1 MLPALH
7 PLVSRFGHSLRV
19 RVALGVA
26 LPLMLA
32 LSALSLVH
40 NWRERRL
47 MEEQVQVS
55 AVQVGQVITGSLQ
68 HAMEV
73 EDRDMLANVLKD
85 VGTME
90 GIERVQIVDL
100 DGVVKADS
108 ATGEVGRVQGLNE
121 SGCAE
126 CHRFPPETRPR
137 TVFLAN
143 TDQVLRIAAPIAN
156 GPTCVA
162 CHSVQNKH
170 LGMLLTDVPMLT
182 IEQHLAQ
189 DLRIT
194 LLISGIA
201 TLLMTIGVY
210 LLVQWLVVR
219 RVEVFHQPLARY
231 ATGDFTSRVPV
242 RSGAADEVDELASTF
257 NQMADELERHSRE
270 ERERS
275 QWQQRVVAEERDRIA
290 RELHDGLAQ
299 LLGYVNTKAMAVRL
313 LLKNRQIKTAET
325 QLLQIEEAARE
336 MFVEVREAIIGLKVT
351 GKTDVTLAAMLKE
364 YAAQFSRL
372 SDLPVDVLIAPG
384 AESLPLRAETELQ
397 MLRIAQEA
405 LANVRK
411 HAAANS
417 AWIDLKNDGGVF
429 ELSIGDDGQGFD
441 PDRIHTNHQP
451 HFGLATMRERAEAIG
466 AKFSL
471 NSRPGGGTRVA
482 VRLTIKEN

>member
-7 PLVSRFGHSLRV
+7 PLISRFGHSLRV

-40 NWRERRL
+40 NWRERQI
-47 MEEQVQVS
+47 MEEQVRLS

-68 HAMEV
+68 HAMEM
-73 EDRDMLANVLKD
+73 EDRDMLAGVLAD
-85 VGTME
+85 VGAME
-90 GIERVQIVDL
+90 GIERVQVVDL
-100 DGVVKADS
+100 GGVVKADS
-108 ATGEVGRVQGLNE
+108 IAGEVGQAQSLDE

-126 CHRFPPETRPR
+126 CHRFPPATRPR

-143 TDQVLRIAAPIAN
+143 TRQVLRIAAPIAN
-156 GPTCVA
+156 GPSCVA
-162 CHSVQNKH
+162 CHPAQDQH
-170 LGMLLTDVPMLT
+170 LGVLLADVPMFA

-189 DLRIT
+189 DLRIN
-194 LLISGIA
+194 LLISGVA
-201 TLLMTIGVY
+201 ALVMTIGVY

-219 RVEVFHQPLARY
+219 RVEVFHRPLARY
-231 ATGDFTSRVPV
+231 AAGDFTSRVPV
-242 RSGAADEVDELASTF
+242 RSGAADEVDELAGTF
-257 NQMADELERHSRE
+257 NRMADELERHARE

-313 LLKNRQIKTAET
+313 LLKKRQITTAEA
-325 QLLQIEEAARE
+325 QILQIEEAARE

-351 GKTDVTLAAMLKE
+351 GKADVTLALMLRE

-372 SDLPVDVLIAPG
+372 SDLPVDVLIEPGVEDAPL
-384 AESLPLRAETELQ
+384 EAETELQ

-411 HAAANS
+411 HAAARS
-417 AWIDLKNDGGVF
+417 ARIDLKNSRGAL
-429 ELSIGDDGQGFD
+429 ELSIGDDGRGFD
-441 PDRIHTNHQP
+441 PGCIQANHRP
-451 HFGLATMRERAEAIG
+451 HFGLATMRERAEALG
-466 AKFSL
+466 AEFSL
-471 NSRPGGGTRVA
+471 DSRPAGGTRVT
-482 VRLTIKEN
+482 VRLAIKDN